1 MKAFLTFLLAAAASA
16 TVAAQSAPAAP
27 AKAAEKAQSA
37 PAGKAPAKAAEK
49 SAKKSS
55 SKLAPGAR
63 KAVEENTAID
73 EDTSTQLTPAELQ
86 TARSVYVGEMKCE
99 LGTIVRVTPMRR
111 EGFFM
116 ISTNKGQRFRMH
128 PHESRT
134 GAIRL
139 EDPRRGAMWLQLGNK
154 SMLMSQ
160 KLGQRLADECQ
171 GPEQVTYAEAL
182 KKNPLPSILE
192 PHAHHGHGRMHG
204 HMQGQGN
211 AQGQA
216 DQPAAAPQPTS
227 ETVTYPAGP
236 AR

>member
-27 AKAAEKAQSA
+27 AKAAEKAQSK
-37 PAGKAPAKAAEK
+37 PAEKASAKAGPAEE
-49 SAKKSS
+49 SFVN
-55 SKLAPGAR
+55 LRPR
-63 KAVEENTAID
+63 PPQAVEENTPID

-86 TARSVYVGEMKCE
+86 TARAVYVGEMKCE
-99 LGTIVRVTPMRR
+99 LGTTVRVTPMRR
-111 EGFFM
+111 EGFFLV
-116 ISTNKGQRFRMH
+116 STNKGQRFRMH

-139 EDPRRGAMWLQLGNK
+139 EDPRRGGMWVQVGNK
-154 SMLMSQ
+154 SLLTCQ
-160 KLGQRLADECQ
+160 QLGQRLADECQ

-192 PHAHHGHGRMHG
+192 PQAHGHMHG
-204 HMQGQGN
+204 HMHGQGG
-211 AQGQA
+211 AQGQPA
-216 DQPAAAPQPTS
+216 QPAAAPQPTS

>member
-27 AKAAEKAQSA
+27 AKAAEKAQSK
-37 PAGKAPAKAAEK
+37 PAEKASAKAEP
-49 SAKKSS
+49 AKKSS
-55 SKLAPGAR
+55 AKLAPSAR
-63 KAVEENTAID
+63 KAVEENTPID

-86 TARSVYVGEMKCE
+86 TARAVYVGEMKCE
-99 LGTIVRVTPMRR
+99 LGTTVRVTPMRR
-111 EGFFM
+111 EGFFLV
-116 ISTNKGQRFRMH
+116 STNKGQRFRMH

-192 PHAHHGHGRMHG
+192 PQAHGHMHG
-204 HMQGQGN
+204 HMHGQGG
-211 AQGQA
+211 AQGQPA
-216 DQPAAAPQPTS
+216 QPAAAPQPTS

>member
-27 AKAAEKAQSA
+27 AKAAEKAQSK
-37 PAGKAPAKAAEK
+37 PAEKASAKAEP
-49 SAKKSS
+49 AKKSS
-55 SKLAPGAR
+55 AKLAPSAR
-63 KAVEENTAID
+63 KAVEENTPID

-86 TARSVYVGEMKCE
+86 TARAVYVGEMKCE
-99 LGTIVRVTPMRR
+99 LGTTVRVTPMRR
-111 EGFFM
+111 EGFFLV
-116 ISTNKGQRFRMH
+116 STNKGQRFRMH

-171 GPEQVTYAEAL
+171 SPAQVTYAEGL
-182 KKNPLPSILE
+182 KKNPLPSLLE
-192 PHAHHGHGRMHG
+192 PLPAAA
-204 HMQGQGN
+204 GQG
-211 AQGQA
+211 
-216 DQPAAAPQPTS
+216 DAAPQPTS
-227 ETVTYPAGP
+227 QTVTYPAGP
-236 AR
+236 AAR